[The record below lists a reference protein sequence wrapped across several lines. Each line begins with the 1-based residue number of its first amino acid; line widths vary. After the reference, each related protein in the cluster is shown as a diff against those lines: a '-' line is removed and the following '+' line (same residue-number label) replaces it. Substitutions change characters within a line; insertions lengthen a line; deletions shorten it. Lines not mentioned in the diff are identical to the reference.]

1 MTLPGAIIGAVGQ
14 PASVR
19 IGVVTSATPLR
30 VNVQGTLFRELGYI
44 GALPGIGDTVALIG
58 QSSSIGSD
66 PGSWLVLGVVQ
77 NGE

>member
-1 MTLPGAIIGAVGQ
+1 MTLPTAVIGAVGQ

-19 IGVVTSATPLR
+19 IGVVTSTAPLR

-44 GALPGIGDTVALIG
+44 GALPSVGDTVALVG
-58 QSSSIGSD
+58 QSSSVGSD